1 MAQLHIGRKIKTVF
15 KESGLKGKDFASR
28 ISRDRQV
35 IYNIFKK
42 QSIDTDLLFK
52 ISKVLDHNFFDYY
65 SHELPIVKEPGK
77 TGYVKKDDLVDSMG
91 KDLVSMKKQ
100 LAEMEEKYDTLRKLN
115 LLQEEKL
122 KRLEKKEK
130 K

>member
-1 MAQLHIGRKIKTVF
+1 MAQVHIGKKIKAIF

-42 QSIDTDLLFK
+42 ESIDTDLLFK

-65 SHELPIVKEPGK
+65 CYELPIVKDPGK
-77 TGYVKKDDLVDSMG
+77 TGYVKKEDLLESMG
-91 KDLVSMKKQ
+91 KDLLLMKKQ
-100 LAEMEEKYDTLRKLN
+100 MAEMEEKYDTLKKLN
-115 LLQEEKL
+115 HLQEEKL
-122 KRLEKKEK
+122 KRLDKKVK